1 MHTSTPATFES
12 SKRFSS
18 GDGTACYSPP
28 EEPLSKPCSRRS
40 DTISGKSRAENHLP
54 KSVAAMVNLASEMWR
69 LGEPGDVEEKQDSKW
84 PQTFIS
90 VGENKREISEQGSG
104 RNLERMCFFADG
116 KQRWRY
122 DDLEKG
128 ETEEEQETRKLGLE
142 FRRSY
147 VRYMRTREELRESMI
162 DLDECLLCQK
172 LEEMEELGPGYPAFS
187 THTTPL
193 ATSSKFS
200 TSACHS
206 DSLPSESYQNLAATA
221 APGCL
226 RILKRIHQTP
236 KISRPREDGMV
247 SLNLQSAPTL
257 KEITMTDSMEDL
269 ESLYRLRYLSG
280 VALSVMVYDHLLTLN
295 EEFSNIWA
303 APNRDYFQK
312 LMFVINRYY
321 TEAMVMLVADS
332 SGFSLSL
339 QQYSPPPLTYYRNCA
354 DWHTEAAVFITLRVY
369 HSWDKR
375 KRVAIILLVAF
386 IIFMA
391 AAAALAVISATDVQP
406 AIHFVSFLKAC
417 MVPDIP
423 ITFPFMMGTLPF
435 STHSKDRTRRMRMS
449 WILSTEMELGHSFAG
464 GYHKIKAIF
473 LLRLGCLI
481 VSVVGMPADCFGAL
495 SVMWTLTA
503 IISSRIHLRVEG
515 LKFTTL
521 AFGSSFLVI

>member
-1 MHTSTPATFES
+1 
-12 SKRFSS
+12 
-18 GDGTACYSPP
+18 
-28 EEPLSKPCSRRS
+28 
-40 DTISGKSRAENHLP
+40 
-54 KSVAAMVNLASEMWR
+54 
-69 LGEPGDVEEKQDSKW
+69 
-84 PQTFIS
+84 
-90 VGENKREISEQGSG
+90 
-104 RNLERMCFFADG
+104 
-116 KQRWRY
+116 
-122 DDLEKG
+122 
-128 ETEEEQETRKLGLE
+128 
-142 FRRSY
+142 
-147 VRYMRTREELRESMI
+147 
-162 DLDECLLCQK
+162 
-172 LEEMEELGPGYPAFS
+172 
-187 THTTPL
+187 
-193 ATSSKFS
+193 
-200 TSACHS
+200 
-206 DSLPSESYQNLAATA
+206 
-221 APGCL
+221 
-226 RILKRIHQTP
+226 
-236 KISRPREDGMV
+236 
-247 SLNLQSAPTL
+247 
-257 KEITMTDSMEDL
+257 MTDSIEDL

-321 TEAMVMLVADS
+321 TEAMVMYVVYVCSGLANLDDAVSVADS

-339 QQYSPPPLTYYRNCA
+339 QQYSPPPLT
-354 DWHTEAAVFITLRVY
+354 AAVFITLRVY

-391 AAAALAVISATDVQP
+391 AAAALAVISAVDVQP

-423 ITFPFMMGTLPF
+423 ITFPFMMGTLLGFDLFIILVAFFNAFERPHK
-435 STHSKDRTRRMRMS
+435 THADVLDTLHRDGAR
-449 WILSTEMELGHSFAG
+449 SFV
-464 GYHKIKAIF
+464 AIF

>member
-1 MHTSTPATFES
+1 
-12 SKRFSS
+12 
-18 GDGTACYSPP
+18 
-28 EEPLSKPCSRRS
+28 
-40 DTISGKSRAENHLP
+40 
-54 KSVAAMVNLASEMWR
+54 
-69 LGEPGDVEEKQDSKW
+69 
-84 PQTFIS
+84 
-90 VGENKREISEQGSG
+90 
-104 RNLERMCFFADG
+104 
-116 KQRWRY
+116 
-122 DDLEKG
+122 
-128 ETEEEQETRKLGLE
+128 
-142 FRRSY
+142 
-147 VRYMRTREELRESMI
+147 
-162 DLDECLLCQK
+162 
-172 LEEMEELGPGYPAFS
+172 
-187 THTTPL
+187 
-193 ATSSKFS
+193 
-200 TSACHS
+200 
-206 DSLPSESYQNLAATA
+206 
-221 APGCL
+221 
-226 RILKRIHQTP
+226 
-236 KISRPREDGMV
+236 
-247 SLNLQSAPTL
+247 
-257 KEITMTDSMEDL
+257 
-269 ESLYRLRYLSG
+269 
-280 VALSVMVYDHLLTLN
+280 MVYDHLLTLN

-321 TEAMVMLVADS
+321 TEAMVIGLANLDDAACRRFVWVFALTATI
-332 SGFSLSL
+332 FTATTHLS
-339 QQYSPPPLTYYRNCA
+339 PNRA
-354 DWHTEAAVFITLRVY
+354 DWYTEAAVFITLRVY

-391 AAAALAVISATDVQP
+391 AAAALAVISAVDVQP

-449 WILSTEMELGHSFAG
+449 WILSTEMELGHLYAG
-464 GYHKIKAIF
+464 EYHEIKAIF

>member
-1 MHTSTPATFES
+1 
-12 SKRFSS
+12 
-18 GDGTACYSPP
+18 
-28 EEPLSKPCSRRS
+28 
-40 DTISGKSRAENHLP
+40 
-54 KSVAAMVNLASEMWR
+54 
-69 LGEPGDVEEKQDSKW
+69 
-84 PQTFIS
+84 
-90 VGENKREISEQGSG
+90 
-104 RNLERMCFFADG
+104 
-116 KQRWRY
+116 
-122 DDLEKG
+122 
-128 ETEEEQETRKLGLE
+128 
-142 FRRSY
+142 
-147 VRYMRTREELRESMI
+147 
-162 DLDECLLCQK
+162 
-172 LEEMEELGPGYPAFS
+172 
-187 THTTPL
+187 
-193 ATSSKFS
+193 
-200 TSACHS
+200 
-206 DSLPSESYQNLAATA
+206 
-221 APGCL
+221 
-226 RILKRIHQTP
+226 
-236 KISRPREDGMV
+236 
-247 SLNLQSAPTL
+247 
-257 KEITMTDSMEDL
+257 MTDSIEDL

-321 TEAMVMLVADS
+321 TEAMVMYVVYVCSGLANLDDARVS
-332 SGFSLSL
+332 SMSSFNPSCRRFVWVFA
-339 QQYSPPPLTYYRNCA
+339 LTA
-354 DWHTEAAVFITLRVY
+354 TIFTATTHFFITLRVY

-391 AAAALAVISATDVQP
+391 AAAALAVISAVDVQP

-423 ITFPFMMGTLPF
+423 ITFPFMMGTLLGFDLFIILVAFFNAFETPHK
-435 STHSKDRTRRMRMS
+435 THADVLDTLHRDGAR
-449 WILSTEMELGHSFAG
+449 SF
-464 GYHKIKAIF
+464 IAIF